1 MDNVINFGGMT
12 ALITGASSGIGAA
25 SATAFGT
32 RGARVLIHYNCQES
46 EAQRILERVRGKQS
60 SSTLG

>member
-25 SATAFGT
+25 SATAFG
-32 RGARVLIHYNCQES
+32 
-46 EAQRILERVRGKQS
+46 
-60 SSTLG
+60 